1 MDFSTFKNVSVKD
14 SSDKNEAL
22 VVHPTIEP
30 VLMKLL
36 TIKPMWSY
44 KLSLHYPD
52 KGFFRVYVYDGDEE
66 LGFFER
72 EVVYRGRSGE
82 RTEVIEIRN
91 HRITKSQ
98 ERRNFKLTGDVAKA
112 VSIIKKHFGAKLPD
126 ELVAEARAKAQDV
139 IRRATWGH
147 DRAAS
152 DMQRDI
158 SSAAFAFV
166 MDATQPN
173 FTTFLV
179 DTGMSNIVKTM
190 ERYRE
195 VTAEMKSLEAI
206 REQFTK
212 DKSALVVKYEGK
224 YIVKFGDNVNLY
236 SDDTLPME
244 FRGKLGMLKLVDNE
258 QFVSSAG
265 CKVTDEIFVLKTGDD
280 E

>member
-44 KLSLHYPD
+44 KLSLHYQD
-52 KGFFRVYVYDGDEE
+52 RGFFRVYVYDGDEE

-91 HRITKSQ
+91 HRITKTQ

-126 ELVAEARAKAQDV
+126 ELAAEARAKAHDV
-139 IRRATWGH
+139 IRRASWGH

-173 FTTFLV
+173 FTAFLV

-224 YIVKFGDNVNLY
+224 YIVKFGDNINLY

-244 FRGKLGMLKLVDNE
+244 FRGKLGMLKLVENE
-258 QFVSSAG
+258 QFLSKAG